1 MRKTILGSA
10 LCYLILLLALA
21 ALLLT
26 SGSFW
31 ALAGLCLLLLLPLAS
46 WAVNFYV
53 RRHLQADILTPA
65 TAAKR
70 TAVSCRVRIRNGAFL
85 PVMRYGC
92 QVSIR
97 NDLTEEDQTVTL
109 TGSIG
114 AKGESSQ
121 TILLQSSFCGRVYV
135 QISRFTLL
143 DYLGLLPMKALVKA
157 DARLT
162 ILPDL
167 YPMEADM
174 TARPAYADDGAS
186 NRRGED
192 RSEVYQLRE
201 YRPGDD
207 IRQIHWKLSSK
218 LDELILKEASQP
230 ESRELLLFWDKHITG
245 TPAQMDA
252 LAEAAS
258 SVAGALVRGG
268 VSFSLCWTEPD
279 DLPLRDISDEASLL
293 QAVPEL
299 VRMSGGMEGRMPE
312 LTSFSRVLYFGT
324 QPDAQLQTDPRVHF
338 LLCMD
343 AEQGGSS
350 AMTVFTAETMHER
363 LQRWEV

>member
-85 PVMRYGC
+85 PAMRYGC

-192 RSEVYQLRE
+192 RSEVY
-201 YRPGDD
+201 
-207 IRQIHWKLSSK
+207 SSGSIAPAMISGK
-218 LDELILKEASQP
+218 
-230 ESRELLLFWDKHITG
+230 FTG
-245 TPAQMDA
+245 SCPP
-252 LAEAAS
+252 S
-258 SVAGALVRGG
+258 
-268 VSFSLCWTEPD
+268 
-279 DLPLRDISDEASLL
+279 
-293 QAVPEL
+293 
-299 VRMSGGMEGRMPE
+299 
-312 LTSFSRVLYFGT
+312 
-324 QPDAQLQTDPRVHF
+324 
-338 LLCMD
+338 
-343 AEQGGSS
+343 
-350 AMTVFTAETMHER
+350 
-363 LQRWEV
+363 

>member
-1 MRKTILGSA
+1 MKKTILGSA
-10 LCYLILLLALA
+10 LCYLLLLLALA

-46 WAVNFYV
+46 WTVNIYV

-92 QVSIR
+92 QVSVR
-97 NDLTEEDQTVTL
+97 NDLTEEEQTVTL

-114 AKGESSQ
+114 AKGESSK

-174 TARPAYADDGAS
+174 PARPA
-186 NRRGED
+186 
-192 RSEVYQLRE
+192 
-201 YRPGDD
+201 
-207 IRQIHWKLSSK
+207 
-218 LDELILKEASQP
+218 
-230 ESRELLLFWDKHITG
+230 
-245 TPAQMDA
+245 
-252 LAEAAS
+252 
-258 SVAGALVRGG
+258 
-268 VSFSLCWTEPD
+268 
-279 DLPLRDISDEASLL
+279 
-293 QAVPEL
+293 
-299 VRMSGGMEGRMPE
+299 
-312 LTSFSRVLYFGT
+312 
-324 QPDAQLQTDPRVHF
+324 
-338 LLCMD
+338 
-343 AEQGGSS
+343 
-350 AMTVFTAETMHER
+350 
-363 LQRWEV
+363 